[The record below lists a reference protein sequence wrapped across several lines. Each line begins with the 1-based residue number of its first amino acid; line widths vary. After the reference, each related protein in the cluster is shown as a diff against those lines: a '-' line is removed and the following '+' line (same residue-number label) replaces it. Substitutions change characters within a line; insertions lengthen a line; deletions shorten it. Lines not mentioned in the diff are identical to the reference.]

1 MKHLT
6 QIAGVLLLSATVLTA
21 SPAVA
26 VSEAQRPAP
35 IITEYASPGN
45 FTETLRAL
53 TVQLNADGWSQ
64 VARIDLGKR
73 LEKKGVQVPDGLII
87 LELANCKNVI
97 PLLKDDETRYLSAL
111 MPCSLSVYGQ
121 KDGRVM
127 VSRLNTGK
135 LGEMVNP
142 QIADV
147 LRATDVRLDETV
159 RKALTGIGTK

>member
-1 MKHLT
+1 
-6 QIAGVLLLSATVLTA
+6 
-21 SPAVA
+21 
-26 VSEAQRPAP
+26 
-35 IITEYASPGN
+35 
-45 FTETLRAL
+45 
-53 TVQLNADGWSQ
+53 
-64 VARIDLGKR
+64 
-73 LEKKGVQVPDGLII
+73 
-87 LELANCKNVI
+87 
-97 PLLKDDETRYLSAL
+97 